1 MIVGF
6 QIANHR
12 MMEILGSSFLT
23 LIKYTLNSL
32 PLHTINFKK
41 GLRQDNKHSTKCL
54 KNADGSKMTL
64 MLKFAQKCQ
73 KCFKNVKNCS
83 KIPFFL
89 ILYAPFCLRVAIAG
103 TISKKLKIC
112 YLENKLFIQ
121 KTSAKIKPRHIG
133 CSSFL

>member
-54 KNADGSKMTL
+54 KNADGSKMTNVEL
-64 MLKFAQKCQ
+64 KNAKYASKMLKIAQK
-73 KCFKNVKNCS
+73 F
-83 KIPFFL
+83 PFF
-89 ILYAPFCLRVAIAG
+89 
-103 TISKKLKIC
+103 
-112 YLENKLFIQ
+112 
-121 KTSAKIKPRHIG
+121 
-133 CSSFL
+133 

>member
-83 KIPFFL
+83 KIPFF
-89 ILYAPFCLRVAIAG
+89 FDSLRAVLP
-103 TISKKLKIC
+103 SRCNCWNYLKKI
-112 YLENKLFIQ
+112 ENLLFGKQ
-121 KTSAKIKPRHIG
+121 TFHPKNVRQN
-133 CSSFL
+133 